1 MAGIELSEKCF
12 FEKFLPLLRERLP
25 EAEAH
30 VAAGLV
36 GGGSE
41 CFGFD
46 DEISADHDFSNGFY
60 IWLTDDDDIKYGV
73 ALARIYRECVDPPSK
88 KSAAPRPRG
97 VITIGDFYARYTGRR
112 GLPEGALEWLYLPES
127 ALAEATNGK
136 VFFDGIGE
144 FSAIRSALADGMPE
158 DVRKKKLAAR
168 LLTMAQAGQYNYS
181 RCLSHGERGAARL
194 ALSEFASAAISAIF
208 LLNGRYAPFYKWSLR
223 AMRGLFELSHLEAKL
238 TALLCEANEQ
248 TCAALV
254 EDICAAVAAHLRQAG
269 LSQSHSDYLEAH
281 AYEVFNSIRD
291 RDLRAMHILEG

>member
-12 FEKFLPLLRERLP
+12 FEKFLPLVRERLP
-25 EAEAH
+25 EAEARI
-30 VAAGLV
+30 AAGLV

-60 IWLTDDDDIKYGV
+60 VWLTDEDDIKYGV

-97 VITIGDFYARYTGRR
+97 VITVGDFYARYTGRR
-112 GLPEGALEWLYLPES
+112 GLPESTVEWLYLPES

-136 VFFDGIGE
+136 VFFDGVGE
-144 FSAIRSALADGMPE
+144 FSAIRSALAEGMPE

-168 LLTMAQAGQYNYS
+168 LLTMAQSGQYNYS

-194 ALSEFASAAISAIF
+194 ALSEFAGAAISAIF

-223 AMRGLFELSHLEAKL
+223 AMRELSELSPLEAKL
-238 TALLCEANEQ
+238 SELLCTENEQ
-248 TCAALV
+248 VCRVLI
-254 EDICAAVAAHLRQAG
+254 EDISASVAAELRRRG
-269 LSQSHSDYLEAH
+269 LSSSASDYLEPH
-281 AYEVFNSIRD
+281 AYEIFASIDD
-291 RDLRAMHILEG
+291 RDLRSLHILEG

>member
-12 FEKFLPLLRERLP
+12 FEKFLPLVRERLP
-25 EAEAH
+25 EAESH
-30 VAAGLV
+30 IAAGLV

-46 DEISADHDFSNGFY
+46 DELSADHDFTNGFY
-60 IWLTDDDDIKYGV
+60 VWLTDEDDIKYGV
-73 ALARIYRECVDPPSK
+73 ALSRIYRECVDPPRA
-88 KSAAPRPRG
+88 KSANPRPRG
-97 VITIGDFYARYTGRR
+97 VITAGDFYARYTGRR
-112 GLPEGALEWLYLPES
+112 GLPEGLIEWLYLPES

-136 VFFDGIGE
+136 VFFDGVGE
-144 FSAIRSALADGMPE
+144 FSATRSALAEGMPE

-223 AMRGLFELSHLEAKL
+223 AMRGLSELSPLEAKL
-238 TALLCEANEQ
+238 TALLCETNEQ
-248 TCAALV
+248 TCASLI
-254 EDICAAVAAHLRQAG
+254 EDICAAVAAHLRRTG
-269 LSQSHSDYLEAH
+269 LSQSPSDYLEAH

-291 RDLRAMHILEG
+291 RELRAMHILEG